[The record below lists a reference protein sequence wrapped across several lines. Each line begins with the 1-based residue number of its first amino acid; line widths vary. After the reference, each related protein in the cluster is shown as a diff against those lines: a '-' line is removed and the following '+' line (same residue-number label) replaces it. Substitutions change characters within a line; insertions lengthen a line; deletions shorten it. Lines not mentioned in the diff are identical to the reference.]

1 MRLIIR
7 SNLPGAG
14 EVFSAEIKKLDNY
27 GRTPARGKPSLW
39 DRFAVSWRSNRKR
52 MFETAGAHAGTPWL
66 SYDQTAERDWY
77 KYYKAI
83 VYNNDRPLTLF
94 DVLRWRGSDILM
106 RSFTEKTSPFYF
118 EERSPLMLAL
128 GSSLRYADN
137 HNRGVGVAPSRL
149 GGHPI
154 PWRPLTALGGPLG
167 VAWREDLIDY
177 ATDWGVQLGEKLDR
191 NAARLLPLA

>member
-1 MRLIIR
+1 VRLIIR

-52 MFETAGAHAGTPWL
+52 MFETAGAYVGTPWL

-106 RSFTEKTSPFYF
+106 RSFTEKTSPHYF

-154 PWRPLTALGGPLG
+154 PWRPLTALGGRLG